1 MFRGTRDKPI
11 NHGLDLEAKHPAQ
24 VSLCPGNRAVGGTCR
39 ALNGFSSRLYCS
51 IGNFFLCQPSPPVG
65 GLVTKLFLTLTAPQ
79 TRVHQAPLFMG
90 FPRQEYWNGLPLP
103 SPRDLPDPGIKH
115 GSPELQA
122 DSLPIEP
129 PGKDIIY
136 QVNLNKNKDDILF
149 SNKYWMKF
157 HIFLIFLTKRNQNG
171 ITNSNLIPAAMQDS
185 IVSCQIGRM
194 KGKKRE

>member
-1 MFRGTRDKPI
+1 MC
-11 NHGLDLEAKHPAQ
+11 PA
-24 VSLCPGNRAVGGTCR
+24 LAGR
-39 ALNGFSSRLYCS
+39 
-51 IGNFFLCQPSPPVG
+51 FF
-65 GLVTKLFLTLTAPQ
+65 TT
-79 TRVHQAPLFMG
+79 
-90 FPRQEYWNGLPLP
+90 
-103 SPRDLPDPGIKH
+103 
-115 GSPELQA
+115 
-122 DSLPIEP
+122 EP